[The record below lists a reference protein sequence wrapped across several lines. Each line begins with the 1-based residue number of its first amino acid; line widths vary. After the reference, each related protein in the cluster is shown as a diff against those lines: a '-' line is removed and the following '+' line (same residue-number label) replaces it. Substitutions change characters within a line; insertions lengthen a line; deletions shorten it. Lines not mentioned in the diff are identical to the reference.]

1 MTQASAD
8 HGAGTSKT
16 AQDSLRLVAQAISR
30 APLDQL
36 AAAINKDDSTVSRVR
51 SGDAKVSMD
60 DAIRLLHAVGL
71 RVVPIDSVV
80 VNSSKYEAV
89 LTMATAAMADP
100 EIARRL
106 TRAD

>member
-1 MTQASAD
+1 
-8 HGAGTSKT
+8 
-16 AQDSLRLVAQAISR
+16 
-30 APLDQL
+30 
-36 AAAINKDDSTVSRVR
+36 
-51 SGDAKVSMD
+51 
-60 DAIRLLHAVGL
+60 
-71 RVVPIDSVV
+71 